1 MRYDLTLVI
10 DLPGHMKMVV
20 RMGLLTF
27 VFACLL
33 VVVVVVLCSS
43 GVELSSCRRQ
53 GLGGGRVR
61 GDVREL
67 SHLPLPPHPCRPSL
81 ASHCLPLG
89 SSARAKSPGSE
100 DREFVR
106 RLILK
111 AETVSNLAMP
121 THHHDGEMSEDELEK
136 KRMLLLQELQ
146 KQD

>member
-1 MRYDLTLVI
+1 MESSKSAEKE
-10 DLPGHMKMVV
+10 GHEEGEARKHTMSVSS
-20 RMGLLTF
+20 F
-27 VFACLL
+27 
-33 VVVVVVLCSS
+33 S

>member
-1 MRYDLTLVI
+1 MT
-10 DLPGHMKMVV
+10 K
-20 RMGLLTF
+20 
-27 VFACLL
+27 
-33 VVVVVVLCSS
+33 SS
-43 GVELSSCRRQ
+43 DSRVELSSCRRQ

-81 ASHCLPLG
+81 ASHCLPVG
-89 SSARAKSPGSE
+89 SSSRAKSPGSE

>member
-1 MRYDLTLVI
+1 
-10 DLPGHMKMVV
+10 MKTVV

-33 VVVVVVLCSS
+33 VVVVVLCSS

-53 GLGGGRVR
+53 GRVR

-89 SSARAKSPGSE
+89 SSSRAKSPGSE